1 MDGTLAF
8 IFVVAGL
15 SDMAFNDCAT
25 GCLQQK
31 PADAR
36 LGIQAADVIFQ
47 EEAISQELYIG
58 YDTDRSYGPF
68 QPTFGIS
75 GTADG
80 DMWMGAGAKWT
91 SENISAGPFFV
102 EASLMPGIYAQEDG
116 PDLGGAL
123 QFRSAVGAG
132 YEFENGATLAVLFAH
147 RSNADTQNVN
157 PGLETLSLRYAFS
170 LN

>member
-1 MDGTLAF
+1 M
-8 IFVVAGL
+8 FV
-15 SDMAFNDCAT
+15 NDCPT
-25 GCLQQK
+25 GCLEQS
-31 PADAR
+31 PTDAR
-36 LGIQAADVIFQ
+36 LSIQAADVIFQ
-47 EEAISQELYIG
+47 EETISQELYIG
-58 YDTDRSYGPF
+58 YESGRSYGPF

-75 GTADG
+75 GTTDR

-91 SENISAGPFFV
+91 SKNLSVGPFFV
-102 EASLMPGIYAQEDG
+102 EASLMPGVYAQGEG

-132 YEFENGATLAVLFAH
+132 YEFDNGATLSVLFSH

-157 PGLETLSLRYAFS
+157 PGLETLSLRYAFA